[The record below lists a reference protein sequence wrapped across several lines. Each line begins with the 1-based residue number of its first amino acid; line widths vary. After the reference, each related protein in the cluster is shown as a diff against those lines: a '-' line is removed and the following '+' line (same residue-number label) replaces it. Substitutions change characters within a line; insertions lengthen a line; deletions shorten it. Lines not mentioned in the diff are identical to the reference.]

1 MQLSTFYNMI
11 LQLFDSLMVANAVFF
26 DVFMVKEAS
35 FPPPFLCNDFSRQ
48 QYVFYSYKNQLLRIN
63 PTLYNIK
70 KTGMIQPYHS
80 RLLCYL
86 LLILD
91 RLVAVRTVMCKQVF
105 QI

>member
-1 MQLSTFYNMI
+1 MQLSTFCNVL
-11 LQLFDSLMVANAVFF
+11 LQLFDSLKVIGMIFLGTF
-26 DVFMVKEAS
+26 KVKETS
-35 FPPPFLCNDFSRQ
+35 FLFLCVMIFQSGYLCFTPNKS
-48 QYVFYSYKNQLLRIN
+48 QLLRIN

-70 KTGMIQPYHS
+70 KTGMIWSYHS

>member
-1 MQLSTFYNMI
+1 MQLGIFYDVL

-26 DVFMVKEAS
+26 DVFMVKEVP
-35 FPPPFLCNDFSRQ
+35 FLTFLCNDFSRQ
-48 QYVFYSYKNQLLRIN
+48 LYVVYSYKNQLLKIN

-70 KTGMIQPYHS
+70 KTGMIRPYHS

-105 QI
+105 

>member
-1 MQLSTFYNMI
+1 M
-11 LQLFDSLMVANAVFF
+11 
-26 DVFMVKEAS
+26 K
-35 FPPPFLCNDFSRQ
+35 
-48 QYVFYSYKNQLLRIN
+48 IN

-70 KTGMIQPYHS
+70 KTGMIWSYHS

>member
-1 MQLSTFYNMI
+1 MQLGTFYNMI

-35 FPPPFLCNDFSRQ
+35 FLPFLCNDFSKHLCA
-48 QYVFYSYKNQLLRIN
+48 FYSYKNQLLRIN

-70 KTGMIQPYHS
+70 KTGMMWLYHS

>member
-1 MQLSTFYNMI
+1 MQLSTFYNVL
-11 LQLFDSLMVANAVFF
+11 LQLFDTLMVMNAVFF
-26 DVFMVKEAS
+26 DVFMVKEVP
-35 FPPPFLCNDFSRQ
+35 FLTFLCNDFSRQ
-48 QYVFYSYKNQLLRIN
+48 QYVFYSYKNQLLRVN

-70 KTGMIQPYHS
+70 KTGMIRPYHS

>member
-1 MQLSTFYNMI
+1 MQLSTFYNVL
-11 LQLFDSLMVANAVFF
+11 LQLLDSLKVIGVIFLGAFK
-26 DVFMVKEAS
+26 VKEAS
-35 FPPPFLCNDFSRQ
+35 FLFL
-48 QYVFYSYKNQLLRIN
+48 YVMIFQSSYMCFTPIKTQLLRVN

-70 KTGMIQPYHS
+70 KTEMRQPYHS